1 MNTTSAGGRLRCQEA
16 ASRQRRLMADTGSP
30 AKRQQADLGG
40 QGPRD
45 TKVSFLT
52 LAWLSAPGHNRPL
65 VIR

>member
-1 MNTTSAGGRLRCQEA
+1 
-16 ASRQRRLMADTGSP
+16 MADTGSP

-52 LAWLSAPGHNRPL
+52 LARLSAPGQKLAVVTGSLQAARQVVAEPEAFT
-65 VIR
+65 I